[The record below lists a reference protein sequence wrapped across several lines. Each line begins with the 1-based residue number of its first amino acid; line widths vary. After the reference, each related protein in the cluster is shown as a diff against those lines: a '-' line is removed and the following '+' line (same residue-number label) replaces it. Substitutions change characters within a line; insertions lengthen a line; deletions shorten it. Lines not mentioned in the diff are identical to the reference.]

1 LWSGNV
7 PLHEW
12 KETFEFNYS
21 TGLYDLGTE
30 HSPTTWIFEA
40 GSFVPCGKIVNGK
53 HYSIITDHLGTPI
66 EAYNQE
72 GELIWEREQ
81 DLYGNS
87 RQGFA
92 KENFRCPFKYQGQY
106 YDPEIELCYNR
117 FRYYHPETGRYIS
130 QDPIGLLSGEP
141 NFFAYVSDTNA
152 WLDLLGLELIF
163 VNPNDINYSQRTVS
177 EIRVFDPSKYEPI
190 NVINVDGQMV
200 TYDNR
205 RLLAAQNAGLNTL
218 EINTVQAD
226 EPFPLSEKKKTWWDK
241 FKERYKDDRN
251 IAAGGIVLNSGKAW
265 KSIDI
270 QMDEG
275 ELKPT
280 LTGNVGNKK
289 TKTELEFLI
298 PGLRTEVLGWIDAYK
313 NAPCVFA
320 VKDANGKLFVIG
332 NKDLGARIDSAEG
345 TTGKKID
352 DNSGVTVKLVA
363 NAKTCVYEGEIT
375 LEPAA

>member
-1 LWSGNV
+1 MASCFDSI
-7 PLHEW
+7 PHE
-12 KETFEFNYS
+12 N
-21 TGLYDLGTE
+21 LE
-30 HSPTTWIFEA
+30 H
-40 GSFVPCGKIVNGK
+40 C
-53 HYSIITDHLGTPI
+53 
-66 EAYNQE
+66 
-72 GELIWEREQ
+72 
-81 DLYGNS
+81 
-87 RQGFA
+87 
-92 KENFRCPFKYQGQY
+92 
-106 YDPEIELCYNR
+106 
-117 FRYYHPETGRYIS
+117 
-130 QDPIGLLSGEP
+130 
-141 NFFAYVSDTNA
+141 
-152 WLDLLGLELIF
+152 
-163 VNPNDINYSQRTVS
+163 PND
-177 EIRVFDPSKYEPI
+177 EITSGIATKLYYVPVDFIKSMAKPTISTTYASRV
-190 NVINVDGQMV
+190 
-200 TYDNR
+200 T
-205 RLLAAQNAGLNTL
+205 
-218 EINTVQAD
+218 
-226 EPFPLSEKKKTWWDK
+226 
-241 FKERYKDDRN
+241 